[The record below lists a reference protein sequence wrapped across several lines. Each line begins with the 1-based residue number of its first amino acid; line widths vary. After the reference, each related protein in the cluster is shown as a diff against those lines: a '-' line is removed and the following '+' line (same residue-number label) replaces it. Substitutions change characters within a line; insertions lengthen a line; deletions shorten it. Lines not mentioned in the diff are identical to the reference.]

1 VKRYRVFLLIT
12 ALCGVGL
19 RSDAQQVNRWVV
31 EETRGEETLYSEFPL
46 DVAGIWKQIDS
57 VSNELK
63 NSVGI
68 ESSSEPVEIVLFSTH
83 ASYVQYLSQKIPQAR
98 NRRAIFLRNG
108 AVSQIYAWNSRTLMT
123 DLRHEMV
130 HVRIHQ
136 HLPFFPLWLDEG
148 LAEYFEEEPGKRSV
162 SSRRDS
168 VRWKARL
175 GMSPSLRALEGLPS
189 AEAMNGE
196 TYRDSWA
203 WVSFLINNSA
213 ESRDTLR
220 KYVKLI
226 YRGEAP
232 GTFSSFAEAESPG
245 LTARANSYFRK
256 MTIVVTLDS
265 SDR

>member
-1 VKRYRVFLLIT
+1 VRLYRVILLII

-19 RSDAQQVNRWVV
+19 RSDAQQTNRWVV

-46 DVAGIWKQIDS
+46 DVAGVWKQLDS
-57 VSNELK
+57 VSDELK
-63 NSVGI
+63 NAVGI
-68 ESSSEPVEIVLFSTH
+68 ESSSEPVEVILFSTH

-189 AEAMNGE
+189 AEAMNGDS
-196 TYRDSWA
+196 YRDSWA

-232 GTFSSFAEAESPG
+232 GPFSNFAEAESPG
-245 LTARANSYFRK
+245 LTSRANSYFRK

>member
-1 VKRYRVFLLIT
+1 MRLYRVILLII

-19 RSDAQQVNRWVV
+19 RSDAQQTNRWVV

-46 DVAGIWKQIDS
+46 DVAGVWKQLDS
-57 VSNELK
+57 VSDELK
-63 NSVGI
+63 NAVGI
-68 ESSSEPVEIVLFSTH
+68 ESSSEPVEVILFSTH

-189 AEAMNGE
+189 AEAMNGDS
-196 TYRDSWA
+196 YRDSWA
-203 WVSFLINNSA
+203 WVSFLIND
-213 ESRDTLR
+213 SRQSRGVL
-220 KYVKLI
+220 KQYLNLI
-226 YRGEAP
+226 HRGEAP
-232 GTFSSFAEAESPG
+232 GAFSQFAEAENPG
-245 LTARANSYFRK
+245 LISRANSYFRK
-256 MTIVVTLDS
+256 MSFVVTFDS
-265 SDR
+265 SEQ

>member
-1 VKRYRVFLLIT
+1 MTLYRVLLLIS
-12 ALCGVGL
+12 ALCGAGL
-19 RSDAQQVNRWVV
+19 RSDAQQTNRWVV
-31 EETRGEETLYSEFPL
+31 EETRGRETLYSEFAV
-46 DVAGIWKQIDS
+46 DVAGIWKQLDS
-57 VSNELK
+57 VSDELK

-68 ESSSEPVEIVLFSTH
+68 ESSSEPVEVILFSTH
-83 ASYVQYLSQKIPQAR
+83 ASYVKYLSQQIPQAR
-98 NRRAIFLRNG
+98 NRRAIFFRNG

-175 GMSPSLRALEGLPS
+175 GMSPSLRGLEGLPS
-189 AEAMNGE
+189 AEAMTGDS
-196 TYRDSWA
+196 YRDSWA
-203 WVSFLINNSA
+203 WVSFLLNHSA

-226 YRGEAP
+226 YGGEAP
-232 GTFSSFAEAESPG
+232 GSFSNFADAESPG